1 MCPNNQA
8 IIDKFAKDIRSCES
22 RMKDLLNAEISV
34 SLFLTQASNEIN
46 SRLNKE
52 LEDHMFTLSLNHTK
66 VVKISEDDRDKQLNE
81 INYVLADIRENIEN
95 EAVEK

>member
-1 MCPNNQA
+1 MKIIQA
-8 IIDKFAKDIRSCES
+8 IIDKFAKDIRQSES

-34 SLFLTQASNEIN
+34 RFTDEASNEIN

-81 INYVLADIRENIEN
+81 IKYVLDDIRESIET